1 MANASDQ
8 SKTGFVTIATVRS
21 RAEAQEIAAK
31 LKSAGVAS
39 LLSAER
45 AAPAPLAGSRSFAGT
60 KVQVRRSDVE
70 TALRTLQ
77 RPRENGADPRSGERE
92 ATFRLT
98 RWRLDLDSWQGA
110 AVAVVAITALASLLA
125 LWLF

>member
-31 LKSAGVAS
+31 LQSAGIESV
-39 LLSAER
+39 LSAER
-45 AAPAPLAGSRSFAGT
+45 AAPAQLPGDRWHGAT
-60 KVQVRRSDVE
+60 KVQVRRSDVAA
-70 TALRTLQ
+70 ALRALQ
-77 RPRENGADPRSGERE
+77 RPRDGEAGGNEGPSGR
-92 ATFRLT
+92 T
-98 RWRLDLDSWQGA
+98 RWRFDLDSWQGA
-110 AVAVVAITALASLLA
+110 ALLVSAITLLASLLA